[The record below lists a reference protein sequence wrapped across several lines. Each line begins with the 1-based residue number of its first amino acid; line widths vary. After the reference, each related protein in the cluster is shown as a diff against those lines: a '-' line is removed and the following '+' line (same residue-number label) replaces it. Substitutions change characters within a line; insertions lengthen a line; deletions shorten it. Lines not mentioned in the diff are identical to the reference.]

1 MKVLVLGSTG
11 MAGHVIYKFLES
23 KDQYNL
29 SNIVYHKKLNE
40 ESILLDVRNKELL
53 KERIKEI
60 NPEVLINCVGAL
72 LKVSNSDYATAVYLN
87 AFLPHYL
94 SQTLTEIGGRL
105 IHISTDCVFSGQK
118 GSYQENDFKDADDIY
133 GRSKALGEV
142 INDRDLTFRTSIIG
156 PELKT
161 AGEGLMHWLF
171 SQEGI
176 VNGYEKSIWSGV
188 TTLQLAIAV
197 DQVINNKITGLYQ
210 LTNGI
215 KINKYS
221 LLVLT
226 KNIFNLKNIEI
237 NRVEGKNVDKSL
249 VDNRKES
256 SLAVPVYEVMLKEL
270 YTFMHENK
278 NYYKHY
284 KLAL

>member
-23 KDQYNL
+23 KDQYKL
-29 SNIVYHKKLNE
+29 SNIAYHKKLNE

-60 NPEVLINCVGAL
+60 SPEVLINCVGAL

-105 IHISTDCVFSGQK
+105 IHISTDCVFSGKK

-156 PELKT
+156 PELKKD
-161 AGEGLMHWLF
+161 GEGLLHWLF

-197 DQVINNKITGLYQ
+197 DQAINNKITGLYQ
-210 LTNGI
+210 LTNSI

-221 LLVLT
+221 LLVLI

-237 NRVEGKNVDKSL
+237 KSVEGKNVDKSL

-256 SLAVPVYEVMLKEL
+256 SLAVPVYDVMLKEL
-270 YTFMHENK
+270 YAFMHENK